1 LVEAIVAIPVLNIFE
16 QIRVVDLKG
25 RADEEG
31 SSTSEDGTAR
41 SCNVRGVGLG
51 VPVTESGVVD

>member
-16 QIRVVDLKG
+16 QIRVVNLKG

-31 SSTSEDGTAR
+31 
-41 SCNVRGVGLG
+41 VKY
-51 VPVTESGVVD
+51 